1 MPHVSSAHPP
11 GAASPEGIV
20 PVAEERT
27 PYAVAARE
35 LLRSTLFDA
44 ARDELASRRWSEVTM
59 ADIAAAAGVSRQ
71 TLYKEFGSREQFAR
85 ALILREADRFIS
97 TVEEAMDAHLGD
109 PKAALLAAFG
119 LFLAVAAEDPLVR
132 AAIAGA
138 DEMLPLVTTQGQ
150 PLVERSTE
158 RLHAAIISR
167 WPQVSPHDAALLAE
181 CLVRLAISYATL
193 PAGPAGMTAS
203 SIAELLGPYIE
214 GALQAESTAR
224 SAGRLAGSSARSASG
239 WG

>member
-1 MPHVSSAHPP
+1 MASPHLP
-11 GAASPEGIV
+11 GAASAEGIAS
-20 PVAEERT
+20 VAPERT
-27 PYAVAARE
+27 PYPVAARE

-44 ARDELASRRWSEVTM
+44 ARHELARRRWNEVTM

-71 TLYKEFGSREQFAR
+71 TLYKEFGSREQFAG
-85 ALILREADRFIS
+85 ALILREADRFVGA
-97 TVEEAMDAHLGD
+97 VEGAMDAHLGD

-119 LFLAVAAEDPLVR
+119 LFLTVAAEDPLVR

-167 WPQVSPHDAALLAE
+167 WPQVTPHDAALLAE

-193 PAGPAGMTAS
+193 PAGSAGMTAS

-214 GALQAESTAR
+214 RALQAESTPRAASR
-224 SAGRLAGSSARSASG
+224 PVGSSERSASG
-239 WG
+239 RR

>member
-1 MPHVSSAHPP
+1 MTPVGSAHPP
-11 GAASPEGIV
+11 AGVSPGEV
-20 PVAEERT
+20 APVEKERI
-27 PYAVAARE
+27 PYALAARE

-44 ARDELASRRWSEVTM
+44 ARDELARRRWNEVTM

-85 ALILREADRFIS
+85 ALILREADRFVGA
-97 TVEEAMDAHLGD
+97 VEEAMDAHLGD
-109 PKAALLAAFG
+109 PEAALLAAFG
-119 LFLAVAAEDPLVR
+119 LFLSVAAEDPLVR
-132 AAIAGA
+132 AAIAGG

-158 RLHAAIISR
+158 RLQAAITSR

-193 PAGPAGMTAS
+193 PAGPAGTTAS

-214 GALQAESTAR
+214 RALQAESAGPGHRPQVHSTTAD
-224 SAGRLAGSSARSASG
+224 AA
-239 WG
+239 